1 MRNFELDL
9 ACYFQEGILV
19 GEKENFEEFTKRAH
33 RLKTLSEVDFKN
45 PIFGIKKAH
54 AIVEQKKPL
63 LPWFA
68 AITKFLYEDEIV
80 IPKIEISVLAPN
92 ETLDHELI
100 HAVKAPHSDSIFEE
114 FLAYE
119 VSSGLRRALGPLFF
133 DPWEAN
139 ILAITL
145 LLGFFSPFLYLAALF
160 LTIFFFIR
168 LFWAKTLYKNGL
180 LEIAK
185 LFNAKNPLPYALLFT
200 QKEWRL
206 LAKREGQKVLNALKT
221 QDPLRYNQLL
231 SLEKLHL

>member
-68 AITKFLYEDEIV
+68 AITKFLYEDDIV
-80 IPKIEISVLAPN
+80 IPKIEISVFAPN

-100 HAVKAPHSDSIFEE
+100 HAVQGGFSRNR
-114 FLAYE
+114 AY
-119 VSSGLRRALGPLFF
+119 S
-133 DPWEAN
+133 
-139 ILAITL
+139 T
-145 LLGFFSPFLYLAALF
+145 
-160 LTIFFFIR
+160 
-168 LFWAKTLYKNGL
+168 
-180 LEIAK
+180 
-185 LFNAKNPLPYALLFT
+185 ALLTGAYFVAG
-200 QKEWRL
+200 RL
-206 LAKREGQKVLNALKT
+206 AR
-221 QDPLRYNQLL
+221 
-231 SLEKLHL
+231 S